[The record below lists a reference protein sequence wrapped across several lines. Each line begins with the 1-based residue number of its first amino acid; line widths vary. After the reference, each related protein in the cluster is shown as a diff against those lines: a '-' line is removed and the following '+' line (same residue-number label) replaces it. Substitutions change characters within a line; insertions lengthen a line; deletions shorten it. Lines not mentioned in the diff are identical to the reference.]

1 MTTRALSSSGV
12 QVLGQ
17 DCSEII
23 KRVAK
28 RMLERDEAARL
39 RQREL
44 DAEYAYEGRDS
55 FVCIVRR
62 VSESPLLYVASTV
75 TELPRGGS
83 ISTSP
88 QPDRF
93 LEAEFRMALARAFW
107 KAGMEPTFE
116 EARQRASKAKVYLE
130 RSMAHGTKVGA

>member
-1 MTTRALSSSGV
+1 MTRALSSSGV

-17 DCSEII
+17 DTSEVI

-39 RQREL
+39 KQREI
-44 DAEYAYEGRDS
+44 DAQYAYEGRDS

-75 TELPRGGS
+75 TELPRGGA

-93 LEAEFRMALARAFW
+93 LESEMRMAIARAMH
-107 KAGMEPTFE
+107 KAGMEPSYE
-116 EARQRASKAKVYLE
+116 AARQRASKAKLFME
-130 RSMAHGTKVGA
+130 RSMSHGTKVSA